1 MRNGKNEKIEGI
13 VVMKKRIILAG
24 VMAVS
29 LAMSGC
35 NKVKNA
41 GKSKVKGS
49 DAVRS
54 ESSEENGNPETKG
67 SEKEAKEP
75 SELVKK
81 MDQDLYSLYSDNAYT
96 CHNSFICYLS
106 ALTSWSTDIT
116 FNCRENTFEGNYES
130 AVLKIDGDAYDM
142 LKCHFTGTIDGFT
155 RINEYSLSTHV
166 TKLTP
171 EKFDKKVD
179 RYMDLPADVTYSD
192 PYGFTKADEVI
203 LYLPNTPVSQL
214 PEKALEWIEGY
225 QDIDRDG
232 LLGSYIFYNP
242 SEETAFMVLDH
253 EIPEYADLKDADL
266 ANWDGEY
273 VDNHEGVKITFDK
286 SSSTPTVTIIRGG
299 STYTDM
305 HIKAVKDEQ
314 GSLILYGTNDD
325 GQYLVA
331 GLGTGDQGI
340 TLTVYESN
348 DPNLQVGKTF
358 TPSKA

>member
-1 MRNGKNEKIEGI
+1 MKNGKNEKTEGI

-24 VMAVS
+24 LMAVS

-35 NKVKNA
+35 NKVKNE

-49 DAVRS
+49 DALRS
-54 ESSEENGNPETKG
+54 ESSEEKENTKTQE
-67 SEKEAKEP
+67 SKTE

-81 MDQDLYSLYSDNAYT
+81 MDQDLYSLYSDDAYT
-96 CHNSFICYLS
+96 CHNSIVCYLS

-116 FNCRENTFEGNYES
+116 FNCLDNTFEGNYES

-142 LKCHFTGTIDGFT
+142 LECHFTGTFDGFT
-155 RINEYSLSTHV
+155 RINEYSFSTHI
-166 TKLTP
+166 TKMTP

-203 LYLPNTPVSQL
+203 LYLPNTPVSQI
-214 PEKALEWIEGY
+214 PVKAIEWIEMY

-232 LLGSYIFYNP
+232 MLGSYIFFNP
-242 SEETAFMVLDH
+242 AEESAFMVL
-253 EIPEYADLKDADL
+253 EQPAIPECTDLKDADL

-286 SSSTPTVTIIRGG
+286 SSSTPTVTIIRGS
-299 STYTDM
+299 STYTGM
-305 HIKAVKDEQ
+305 HIKPVNGGQ
-314 GSLILYGTNDD
+314 GSLIFYGTNDD

-331 GLGTGDQGI
+331 GFGNGDQGL

-348 DPNLQVGKTF
+348 DPNFQAGKNF
-358 TPSKA
+358 APAKS

>member
-1 MRNGKNEKIEGI
+1 MRNGKNEKVERI
-13 VVMKKRIILAG
+13 VSMKKRIILAG
-24 VMAVS
+24 VIAVS

-35 NKVKNA
+35 NKVKDEA
-41 GKSKVKGS
+41 KSKVKGTGS
-49 DAVRS
+49 VVA
-54 ESSEENGNPETKG
+54 EEKETKTG
-67 SEKEAKEP
+67 TDETETSKEP

-81 MDQDLYSLYSDNAYT
+81 MDQDMYSLYSDAAYT
-96 CHNSFICYLS
+96 CHSSFVCYLY
-106 ALTSWSTDIT
+106 ALTSWGTDIT

-130 AVLKIDGDAYDM
+130 AVLKIDGDGYDM

-155 RINEYSLSTHV
+155 RINEYSFSTHV
-166 TKLTP
+166 TKLTT

-203 LYLPNTPVSQL
+203 LYLPNTPVSQI
-214 PEKALEWIEGY
+214 PGKALEWIEAY
-225 QDIDRDG
+225 QDIDRNG

-242 SEETAFMVLDH
+242 AEETAFMVL
-253 EIPEYADLKDADL
+253 EQPAIPECADLKDADL

-286 SSSTPTVTIIRGG
+286 SSSTPTATIIRGT
-299 STYTDM
+299 STYSGM
-305 HIKAVKDEQ
+305 HIKAVQ
-314 GSLILYGTNDD
+314 GGQGGLILYGTNDE

-348 DPNLQVGKTF
+348 DPNIQAGKIF

>member
-1 MRNGKNEKIEGI
+1 
-13 VVMKKRIILAG
+13 MKKRIILAG

-35 NKVKNA
+35 NKVKDEA
-41 GKSKVKGS
+41 KSKVKGTGS
-49 DAVRS
+49 VVA
-54 ESSEENGNPETKG
+54 EEKETKTG
-67 SEKEAKEP
+67 TDETETSQEP

-81 MDQDLYSLYSDNAYT
+81 MDQDMYSLYSDAAYT
-96 CHNSFICYLS
+96 CHSSFVCYLY
-106 ALTSWSTDIT
+106 ALTSLGADIT

-130 AVLKIDGDAYDM
+130 AVLKIDGDGYDM

-166 TKLTP
+166 TKLTT

-203 LYLPNTPVSQL
+203 LYLPNTPVSQI
-214 PEKALEWIEGY
+214 PGKALEWIEAY
-225 QDIDRDG
+225 QDIDRNG
-232 LLGSYIFYNP
+232 LLGSYIFGPGRN
-242 SEETAFMVLDH
+242 V
-253 EIPEYADLKDADL
+253 ADLQQDLHPRARFRVDLMADL
-266 ANWDGEY
+266 AAGDLRR
-273 VDNHEGVKITFDK
+273 T
-286 SSSTPTVTIIRGG
+286 
-299 STYTDM
+299 
-305 HIKAVKDEQ
+305 KAR
-314 GSLILYGTNDD
+314 
-325 GQYLVA
+325 LVA

-348 DPNLQVGKTF
+348 DPNIQAGKSF